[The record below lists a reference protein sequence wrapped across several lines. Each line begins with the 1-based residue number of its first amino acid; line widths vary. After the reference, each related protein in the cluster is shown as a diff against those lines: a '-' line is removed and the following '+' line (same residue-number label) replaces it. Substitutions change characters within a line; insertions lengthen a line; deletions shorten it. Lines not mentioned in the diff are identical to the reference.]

1 MSSGWI
7 KMGVHLRTHPKV
19 VRLAAAL
26 KADRLRVIG
35 GLWAVWCVF
44 DAHSE
49 TGELPGYTLAAMDEQ
64 IGWRGFSQAMV
75 DIGWLRV
82 DGEDLVVPDYESH
95 NGPTAKRRATDAS
108 RKGKARKRGQDPD
121 ESPPPKRTN
130 VRDVSASDADKTR
143 NREEKRRESANA
155 LSARGE
161 IGQALKRGG
170 MDLLRVNLQD
180 PRLTAL
186 LEQGA
191 TADEFEGLARE
202 AVAGGKGF
210 AWVLAVLPQRR
221 QQAAGIALAPRAQ
234 LVAVATNGVPSAEE
248 TRRHQEAEAAAP
260 LPDPE
265 RRRAL
270 LEQAKQAVRRMH
282 A

>member
-19 VRLAAAL
+19 VRMATLL
-26 KADRLRVIG
+26 KADKLRVIG
-35 GLWAVWCVF
+35 GLWAVWSVF

-49 TGELPGYTLAAMDEQ
+49 HGDLPGYTAVAIEEE
-64 IGWRGFSQAMV
+64 IGWRGFAAAMV
-75 DIGWLRV
+75 DVGWLQA
-82 DGEDLVVPDYESH
+82 DAEGLTAPDYEAH
-95 NGPTAKRRATDAS
+95 NGPNAKRRATDAS
-108 RKGKARKRGQDPD
+108 RKGSSRKRGQKPD
-121 ESPPPKRTN
+121 ICPQDDPPPSGQM
-130 VRDVSASDADKTR
+130 SACDADKTR
-143 NREEKRRESANA
+143 NREEKIRESANA
-155 LSARGE
+155 LSARGA

-202 AVAGGKGF
+202 AVAGNKGF
-210 AWVLAVLPQRR
+210 AWVLAVLPSRR
-221 QQAAGIALAPRAQ
+221 SAAAAIALQPR
-234 LVAVATNGVPSAEE
+234 VALASISTNGVPSAEE
-248 TRRHQEAEAAAP
+248 TRRRIAEEDATP
-260 LPDPE
+260 LPDPQ
-265 RRRAL
+265 RRREL
-270 LEQAKQAVRRMH
+270 LNQAKLAVRRMQ